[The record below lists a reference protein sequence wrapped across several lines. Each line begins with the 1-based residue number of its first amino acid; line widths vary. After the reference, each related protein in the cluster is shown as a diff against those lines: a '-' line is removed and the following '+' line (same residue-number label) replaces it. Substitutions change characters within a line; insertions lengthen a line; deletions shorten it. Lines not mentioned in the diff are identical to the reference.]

1 MTLMTLTSDIHS
13 GSVSWNRFYWWGS
26 QSHGSMIRRSPTIG
40 NQRRKPA
47 SKSPLRTPHR
57 TWRRRPGEEDLEKK
71 MGTPLTPAHVLVLA
85 HSTTDQSIDSTFDG
99 AGRNSFVSIS
109 PLSVADDVNRRPRLT
124 IFSAKPASNH
134 DHARCPNIRK
144 NPADTPKRVDQPSTP
159 VAGQS
164 SAPVHRPDGR
174 S

>member
-109 PLSVADDVNRRPRLT
+109 PLSVADHVRRWAPRLLQHMCWYLHIRRPINRLT
-124 IFSAKPASNH
+124 
-134 DHARCPNIRK
+134 
-144 NPADTPKRVDQPSTP
+144 VPSTAL
-159 VAGQS
+159 VEIRL
-164 SAPVHRPDGR
+164 SAFRHSR
-174 S
+174 